1 MAGKKRIGLW
11 AVLGALALL
20 VIFAVVSY
28 NGLVAK
34 DEQVAKTWGNVQ
46 ATYQRRLD
54 LIPQLVS
61 TVKGMTGFESSTLI
75 EITEAR
81 ARASQVTLTG
91 GTPDSATYQQH
102 QAIQDSLATAT
113 NRLIARIENYP
124 ELRGTEAY
132 LKLQVQ
138 LEGTERRIRVARQ
151 DFNTAVNDYNVAV
164 RSFPRSLVAGIFGF
178 RKKEGFQADIG
189 ADKAVEIKF

>member
-1 MAGKKRIGLW
+1 MVAKKRTGLW
-11 AVLGALALL
+11 VLLGGIALL
-20 VIFAVVSY
+20 LIFVIVSY

-34 DEQVAKTWGNVQ
+34 DENVTKTWANVQ

-54 LIPQLVS
+54 LIPQLVDV
-61 TVKGMTGFESSTLI
+61 VKGMSGFESSTLI

-81 ARASQVTLTG
+81 SRASQVTLTG
-91 GTPDSATYQQH
+91 GTPDSAGYKQYQ
-102 QAIQDSLATAT
+102 ALQDSLASAT
-113 NRLIARIENYP
+113 NRLIAQVESYP

-132 LKLQVQ
+132 RKLQVQ

-151 DFNTAVNDYNVAV
+151 DFNAAVNGYNIAV
-164 RSFPRSLVAGIFGF
+164 RSFPRNLVAGLLGF

>member
-1 MAGKKRIGLW
+1 MKQRNIYIAVAAIA
-11 AVLGALALL
+11 AVLIIWL
-20 VIFAVVSY
+20 VISY
-28 NGLVAK
+28 NGLVSK
-34 DEQVAKTWGNVQ
+34 EENVTRTWADVQ

-61 TVKGMTGFESSTLI
+61 TVKGMSGFESSTLI

-81 ARASQVTLTG
+81 SRASRVMIT
-91 GTPDSATYQQH
+91 GTPDSATYRKH
-102 QAIQDSLATAT
+102 QAVQDSLASAT
-113 NRLIARIENYP
+113 NRLIAQVESYP
-124 ELRGTEAY
+124 ELKGTEAY
-132 LKLQVQ
+132 RKLQVQ

-151 DFNTAVNDYNVAV
+151 DFNAAVNDYNIAV
-164 RSFPRSLVAGIFGF
+164 RSFPRNLVAGLFGF

>member
-1 MAGKKRIGLW
+1 MKQRNIYIAVAAIA
-11 AVLGALALL
+11 AVLIIWL
-20 VIFAVVSY
+20 VTSY
-28 NGLVAK
+28 NGLVSK
-34 DEQVAKTWGNVQ
+34 EENVTKTWADVQ

-61 TVKGMTGFESSTLI
+61 TLKGMSGFESSTLI

-81 ARASQVTLTG
+81 SRASQVMIT
-91 GTPDSATYQQH
+91 GTPDSAAYRKH
-102 QAIQDSLATAT
+102 QAVQDSLASAT
-113 NRLIARIENYP
+113 NRLIAQVESYP

-132 LKLQVQ
+132 RKLQVQ

-151 DFNTAVNDYNVAV
+151 DFNAAVNDYNIAV
-164 RSFPRSLVAGIFGF
+164 RSFPRNLVAGLFGF